1 MRRGGALAIARLA
14 PPPLRFIVAIL
25 AGLVPLACVRPL
37 RMCTA
42 GSDCGPLSSCV
53 AGRCVAR
60 GAVPAIATARR
71 IIYAPVD
78 LGYVRRA
85 DRAAAAREC
94 SECKGGA
101 GAPGVGILGRD
112 DGRAFLRFAVPL
124 APEVGIVEAY
134 VLLDRVVAIDADPV
148 PVTLHLARVA
158 DAWDGASLS
167 WAVQPRV
174 EEVGSP
180 VTRVLPSAGPVVRLD
195 ARLLVEQWRRRR
207 GAAASDAFGVAVL
220 GASDA
225 SVEGSNPSGM
235 AFALAPDEPLESAP
249 SVDDARCEHAGSA
262 RAGECASSRD
272 RAALAPRLELY
283 LR

>member
-1 MRRGGALAIARLA
+1 PR
-14 PPPLRFIVAIL
+14 PLRTLVAVL

-42 GSDCGPLSSCV
+42 GADCGPLSSCV

-71 IIYAPVD
+71 MLYAPID

-85 DRAAAAREC
+85 DRAAAVRD
-94 SECKGGA
+94 KGGA
-101 GAPGVGILGRD
+101 GVPGVVILGRD
-112 DGRAFLRFAVPL
+112 DGRAFLRFSVPL

-148 PVTLHLARVA
+148 TVTLHLARVA

-207 GAAASDAFGVAVL
+207 GATASDAFGVAVL
-220 GASDA
+220 ANRDA
-225 SVEGSNPSGM
+225 TPSVEESNPSGM
-235 AFALAPDEPLESAP
+235 AFALAPDEPLESVQ
-249 SVDDARCEHAGSA
+249 SLQDGRCDHPDSA
-262 RAGECASSRD
+262 RAGECESPRD
-272 RAALAPRLELY
+272 RVALAPRLELY